1 MPVEND
7 STAPTSIGYI
17 VLRNAVCPT
26 DVATLLAVANDRKR
40 AGNGARPD
48 KDKNGRSY
56 PGSPGVLLGVVLV
69 LNVLLQR
76 TPINLQD
83 SCGAHARYIA

>member
-7 STAPTSIGYI
+7 STAPPSIGYI

-40 AGNGARPD
+40 VGNGARPE

-56 PGSPGVLLGVVLV
+56 PGSPEPEIHRVDPEFGSNLKLL
-69 LNVLLQR
+69 
-76 TPINLQD
+76 
-83 SCGAHARYIA
+83 